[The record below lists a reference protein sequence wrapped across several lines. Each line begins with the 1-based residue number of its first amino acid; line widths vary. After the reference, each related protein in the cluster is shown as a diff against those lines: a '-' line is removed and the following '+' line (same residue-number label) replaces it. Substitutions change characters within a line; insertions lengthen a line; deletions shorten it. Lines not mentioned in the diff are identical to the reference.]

1 MTLYDEIA
9 RNRRKT
15 IVLMAV
21 FTAVIVAIGWVFGQS
36 QKDATLGILFAV
48 LLATAMNLIGYF
60 AGDSVTLAVSGAK
73 KIAKSDHPELHRLVE
88 NLSIT
93 AGLPTPNIYL
103 IDDPSPN
110 AFATGR
116 NPQHASV
123 AVTTGLLNTLNKM
136 ELEGVVAHEMSHV
149 KNLDIRVM
157 TMTVILVGV
166 IVLLSDWLLRSFLFH
181 GSRNR
186 DERSQLTIVLALV
199 GIVLA
204 ILSPIIAELIK
215 LAVSRSREYLADAS
229 GALLTRHPEGLAS
242 ALEKIA
248 RTGEPLRRANHA
260 TAHLFIANPFSPAG
274 RGRFGTFFS
283 THPPIEVRIAKLRAM
298 AT

>member
-260 TAHLFIANPFSPAG
+260 TAHLFIANPFGPTNH
-274 RGRFGTFFS
+274 GRFSALFS

>member
-21 FTAVIVAIGWVFGQS
+21 FTIVIVAIGWVFGQS
-36 QKDATLGILFAV
+36 QEDATLGILFAV

-260 TAHLFIANPFSPAG
+260 TAHLFIANPFSP
-274 RGRFGTFFS
+274 RS
-283 THPPIEVRIAKLRAM
+283 EE
-298 AT
+298 